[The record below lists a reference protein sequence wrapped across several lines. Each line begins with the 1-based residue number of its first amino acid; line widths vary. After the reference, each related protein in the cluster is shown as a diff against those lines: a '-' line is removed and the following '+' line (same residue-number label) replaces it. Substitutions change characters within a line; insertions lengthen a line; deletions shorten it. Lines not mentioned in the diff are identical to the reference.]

1 MNSSEI
7 MKALE
12 IVLMDREF
20 QIIVSESDSLLCE
33 RGGTHYRI
41 RILGDD
47 SEPLFPAGGE
57 NEVRVIVASEEM
69 ADEMAER
76 ILNEGILV
84 WPLEDLERE
93 VGRIAMATHGIEAET
108 SSTFLDRLLS
118 GGGPLIEREPR
129 VSAFVSPVITEEMA
143 RSISEETVKGFNFNM
158 EYVPHFIYTY
168 SMLMRDKEGEERRKE
183 GEIWMNGVSGDF
195 IAPLDESELVPRED
209 METGE
214 MVEPEIDS
222 DDALEMA
229 KEWVLGIREEEKE
242 AVTEV
247 PGAMA
252 INRKTFLPVEDT
264 LNLSFRGTVYL
275 PVWLIEGIRGSIIID
290 AVKGELINEIFFE
303 DERAADEGD
312 DGILPENR
320 D

>member
-1 MNSSEI
+1 MNPSEI

-41 RILGDD
+41 RVLGEDG
-47 SEPLFPAGGE
+47 EAIFPAGGE

-76 ILNEGILV
+76 ILSEGILV

-118 GGGPLIEREPR
+118 GGGPLIEMEPQ

-143 RSISEETVKGFNFNM
+143 RSISEETVKGFNFSM
-158 EYVPHFIYTY
+158 EYVPHYIYTY
-168 SMLMRDKEGEERRKE
+168 FMIMRDKEGEERTKE
-183 GEIWMNGVSGDF
+183 GEIWMNAVSGDF

-209 METGE
+209 MGAGE

-275 PVWLIEGIRGSIIID
+275 PVWLIEGIHGSIIID

-303 DERAADEGD
+303 DERPSDDADE
-312 DGILPENR
+312 GILPENR